1 MAHMILAT
9 VAAAVLERKWS
20 RAIPGE
26 SPPQRL
32 ARLADHRAHQ
42 SRQKERRVARL
53 DSLLDRAEA
62 SAGYPTTVPLC
73 GAARIEWDA
82 LPPGCDPCLVSSKM
96 REGTLRG
103 DRKRESVS
111 AMAWLLREALLPLAP
126 ARPTIVDAG
135 CGTGSL
141 LLPLAALIT
150 DATFVGVDTKR
161 GSLDRMMARAAAA
174 GPELEGRVVP
184 WHGRIEDYEGEL
196 QCVVSLHACGGASDA
211 ALQLATRRRVPFA
224 VSPCCIGKLRR
235 GPASRWLRELI
246 ALAEPEAAAAEA
258 TFALLAAWA
267 DSEHVA
273 AAAPAPSVA
282 RRGAT
287 SDLLPL
293 TSEQPA
299 AEAAVAARLVATAHG
314 VASARR
320 QRAKTLV
327 ELDRLAALG
336 EGEWRHEPA
345 GPAPPAGRLLR
356 IEGPAMRTSGQAEVI
371 TGPCRLDECVPL

>member
-1 MAHMILAT
+1 MILAS
-9 VAAAVLERKWS
+9 VAAAVAERQWS
-20 RAIPGE
+20 RAISGE

-32 ARLADHRAHQ
+32 SRLADHREHQ

-53 DSLLDRAEA
+53 DILLDRAEA
-62 SAGYPTTVPLC
+62 SAGYPTTVPPC
-73 GAARIEWDA
+73 GAARIDWDA
-82 LPPGCDPCLVSSKM
+82 LPPGCDPCLVSPKM

-103 DRKRESVS
+103 ERKRESVS

-174 GPELEGRVVP
+174 GPELVGRVVP
-184 WHGRIEDYEGEL
+184 WHGRIEDYDGDL

-211 ALQLATRRRVPFA
+211 ALQLAAQRRVPFA

-235 GPASRWLRELI
+235 GPASRWLRELLE
-246 ALAEPEAAAAEA
+246 LAEPDAAAAEA
-258 TFALLAAWA
+258 AFALLAAWA

-273 AAAPAPSVA
+273 AAAPALSVA
-282 RRGAT
+282 RRGGAA
-287 SDLLPL
+287 SDV
-293 TSEQPA
+293 PA
-299 AEAAVAARLVATAHG
+299 AEVASAAHLVATAHAV
-314 VASARR
+314 VAARR

-336 EGEWRHEPA
+336 EGEGEGRPESAVVH
-345 GPAPPAGRLLR
+345 GPTATPGKLR
-356 IEGPAMRTSGQAEVI
+356 WIEGAVMCTSGQAEVI
-371 TGPCRLDECVPL
+371 TGPVAACLSSS

>member
-1 MAHMILAT
+1 MVVVSSRLHFAKQLWLLAVLPLLAAPCWQGRTDQPSFVEQPSLAHMILAT

-126 ARPTIVDAG
+126 SRPTIVDAG
-135 CGTGSL
+135 CERAFGE
-141 LLPLAALIT
+141 
-150 DATFVGVDTKR
+150 TK
-161 GSLDRMMARAAAA
+161 
-174 GPELEGRVVP
+174 
-184 WHGRIEDYEGEL
+184 L
-196 QCVVSLHACGGASDA
+196 QQC
-211 ALQLATRRRVPFA
+211 
-224 VSPCCIGKLRR
+224 
-235 GPASRWLRELI
+235 
-246 ALAEPEAAAAEA
+246 
-258 TFALLAAWA
+258 
-267 DSEHVA
+267 
-273 AAAPAPSVA
+273 SV
-282 RRGAT
+282 
-287 SDLLPL
+287 
-293 TSEQPA
+293 
-299 AEAAVAARLVATAHG
+299 
-314 VASARR
+314 
-320 QRAKTLV
+320 
-327 ELDRLAALG
+327 
-336 EGEWRHEPA
+336 
-345 GPAPPAGRLLR
+345 
-356 IEGPAMRTSGQAEVI
+356 
-371 TGPCRLDECVPL
+371 